1 MKKPSNR
8 NRRRPQ
14 PADIRAEYRFD
25 YAKARPNRFGA
36 AMKEN
41 TVAVILDP
49 DVAAVFRTS
58 EAVNS
63 MLRSVLSALPEDL
76 KRKPAA
82 VY

>member
-1 MKKPSNR
+1 MKKAPKSKPRGPKPS
-8 NRRRPQ
+8 
-14 PADIRAEYRFD
+14 DIRTEYRFD
-25 YAKARPNRFGA
+25 YAKARPNRFA
-36 AMKEN
+36 ATMKEN

-76 KRKPAA
+76 KREPTAG
-82 VY
+82 